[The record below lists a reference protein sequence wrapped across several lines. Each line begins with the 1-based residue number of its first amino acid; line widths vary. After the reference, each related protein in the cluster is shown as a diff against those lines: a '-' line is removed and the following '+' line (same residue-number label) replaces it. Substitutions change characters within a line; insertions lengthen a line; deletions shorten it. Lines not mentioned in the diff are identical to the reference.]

1 MAITFDPI
9 NKLIRLTSPTTSVTA
24 QDLYTS
30 AMDWAEELDNLHID
44 VPMDAN
50 GKFPLGGGVF
60 SDIIY
65 RLLSDW
71 KLKWFDGDKSVFVS
85 GTLITDDNTVRTV
98 PADTGNV
105 ETVFQVN
112 TYGTIEQTDVSV
124 NGFVND
130 ASIDGTEFNG
140 NISLSA
146 VDDFY
151 NGSVLV
157 FTTGALKGIARKVS
171 DYIGANRTFR
181 FLGGSGAADSA
192 FPISPTDQDKFRIIG
207 RMV

>member
-1 MAITFDPI
+1 MAIVFDPV
-9 NKLIRLTSPTTSVTA
+9 NKLIQLTSPTTSVTA
-24 QDLYTS
+24 QDLYTN
-30 AMDWAEELDNLHID
+30 AMDWADELDNLQYD

-50 GKFPLGGGVF
+50 GKFQLGGGVY

-65 RLLSDW
+65 RLLSSW

-85 GTLITDDNTVRTV
+85 GTLITDDNTPRTV
-98 PADTGNV
+98 AADSGNV

-130 ASIDGTEFNG
+130 SSIDGTEFDG
-140 NISLSA
+140 NSSLSSI
-146 VDDFY
+146 DDFY

-157 FTTGALKGIARKVS
+157 FTTGELKGIARKVS
-171 DYIGANRTFR
+171 DYIGLNRTFR
-181 FLGGSGAADSA
+181 FLGGAGAADSA
-192 FPISPTDQDKFRIIG
+192 FPVAPSDQDKFRIIG